1 MNVPTE
7 TPRSIAGIPAE
18 WWLRLAHDLRG
29 PVAPM
34 RMAVQMMRGG
44 WVSAGDQEEA
54 LRMIDRQMDSLLSS
68 IEDVGELMR
77 LNAGAF
83 SFQPQDADLGAT
95 LERVAGR
102 AALERWLEERQK
114 RLAVEA
120 PPEPVRALHD
130 PQRLASLLEFLVRKA
145 AQHAAT
151 GQLLVLGLRRHA
163 STAYWSLHGSSPTL
177 GADPEIR
184 LLAGESDALEDCEAR
199 VLVMREIARR
209 HRLVFEPLRDGT
221 IGFSMEALP

>member
-1 MNVPTE
+1 VNLPPDNSCST
-7 TPRSIAGIPAE
+7 AGIPAD

-54 LRMIDRQMDSLLSS
+54 LRMIDRQMDSLLAS

-83 SFQPQDADLGAT
+83 SFQPQDADLGAV
-95 LERVAGR
+95 LDRVAGR
-102 AALERWLEERQK
+102 ASLERWLDERQK
-114 RLAVEA
+114 RLATEI
-120 PPEPVRALHD
+120 PEEPVRALHD
-130 PQRLASLLEFLVRKA
+130 PQRLLALLDFLVRKA
-145 AQHAAT
+145 AQHAAS
-151 GQLLVLGLRRHA
+151 GQLLVLGLRRHE
-163 STAYWSLHGSSPTL
+163 SMAYWSLHGSSPTL
-177 GADPEIR
+177 GKDPEIR
-184 LLAGESDALEDCEAR
+184 LLAGESDALDECEAR
-199 VLVMREIARR
+199 VLVMREVARR
-209 HRLVFEPLRDGT
+209 HRLVFDPLRDGT